1 MAEEKSVKLVFSDG
15 SPEVTLPVLP
25 GSVGP
30 EVIDISTLYKKTGK
44 FTYDPGFLSTA
55 SCKSAIT
62 YIDGAAGKLLY
73 RGYPIEELARNCDY
87 LEVCYLLLKG
97 ELPNAKQKEDFEYLV
112 MHHTLIHESMHLFL
126 QGFRRDA
133 HPMAVLTGLIGAM
146 SAFYPKSCNLL
157 DPEQRAMAA
166 VQLIGKMPGLVAMT
180 YKYSIGE
187 P

>member
-15 SPEVTLPVLP
+15 SPEVSLPVLP

-44 FTYDPGFLSTA
+44 FTYDPGFMSTA

-97 ELPNAKQKEDFEYLV
+97 ELPNAKEKEDFEYLS
-112 MHHTLIHESMHLFL
+112 LIH
-126 QGFRRDA
+126 
-133 HPMAVLTGLIGAM
+133 I
-146 SAFYPKSCNLL
+146 
-157 DPEQRAMAA
+157 
-166 VQLIGKMPGLVAMT
+166 
-180 YKYSIGE
+180 
-187 P
+187 

>member
-15 SPEVTLPVLP
+15 SPEVSLPVLP

-44 FTYDPGFLSTA
+44 FTYDPGFMSTA

-97 ELPNAKQKEDFEYLV
+97 ELPNAKEKEDFEYLV

-146 SAFYPKSCNLL
+146 SAFYPKSC
-157 DPEQRAMAA
+157 
-166 VQLIGKMPGLVAMT
+166 
-180 YKYSIGE
+180 SIPSSE
-187 P
+187 PWLPCSSSARCPVLSP

>member
-15 SPEVTLPVLP
+15 SPEVSLPVLP

-44 FTYDPGFLSTA
+44 FTYDPGFMSTA

-97 ELPNAKQKEDFEYLV
+97 ELPNAKKRK
-112 MHHTLIHESMHLFL
+112 TSS
-126 QGFRRDA
+126 
-133 HPMAVLTGLIGAM
+133 T
-146 SAFYPKSCNLL
+146 S
-157 DPEQRAMAA
+157 
-166 VQLIGKMPGLVAMT
+166 
-180 YKYSIGE
+180 
-187 P
+187 